1 MECESWNNGKLVGH
15 KHPGLWHVI
24 SCIQKDQL
32 AMLTELERVRIGD
45 PTKKRN
51 HRHTVTLQERLKSL
65 CEKLN
70 SNEKILHEFLHA
82 VGHCI
87 RFFKNGLFDPTHV
100 CDANELH
107 SVAFAAYKDLEQLSL
122 IRFFTFHMEKA

>member
-1 MECESWNNGKLVGH
+1 
-15 KHPGLWHVI
+15 
-24 SCIQKDQL
+24 
-32 AMLTELERVRIGD
+32 MLTELERIRIGD

-51 HRHTVTLQERLKSL
+51 QRHTVTLQERLKTL

-70 SNEKILHEFLHA
+70 SNEKTFTRVLTCCRPLYKILRMNCLILH
-82 VGHCI
+82 I
-87 RFFKNGLFDPTHV
+87 

-122 IRFFTFHMEKA
+122 IRFFAFNMEKA

>member
-1 MECESWNNGKLVGH
+1 MQRTNLPIRFAIGKWNVNAVTLEDGHRTNNICESWNNAFSKLVGH

-32 AMLTELERVRIGD
+32 AMLTELERIRIRD
-45 PTKKRN
+45 PAKKRN
-51 HRHTVTLQERLKSL
+51 RRHTVTLQERLKTL

-70 SNEKILHEFLHA
+70 SNEKTLPEFLHA

-87 RFFKNGLFDPTHV
+87 RF
-100 CDANELH
+100 
-107 SVAFAAYKDLEQLSL
+107 
-122 IRFFTFHMEKA
+122 